1 MLENFTYNISDFDY
15 DLPQELIA
23 QTPIEPRD
31 ASRLLVV
38 HRDSG
43 KFEHRHFRDIG
54 VYLRPGDLLIAN
66 QSRVLPA
73 RLLGHRSGTGGAVEV
88 LLLSE
93 RSDLGLDYWETLVR
107 PGRRLR
113 EGSRIVF
120 GDETGNEAETQQ
132 GAFLQAEVLERTEAG
147 GRIVRFTVE
156 NMSLSMLERGRGTRA
171 EARTRA
177 EASPAPTIHET
188 RNPLPL
194 YSRGVPLRS
203 PSGWGGDPATDGG
216 DDLATDGADDLATD
230 INSKGSGTWAIQ
242 AHTPSPSYSRGVPL
256 RSPSGS
262 DGGPSVTVRELI
274 EQLGCMPLPPYIHE
288 KLRDPERYQ
297 TVYARIT
304 GSAAAPTAGLHFT
317 PHLLEQLRQQGVQ
330 VGFVT
335 LHVGLDTFRP
345 IECEDIREHKMH
357 SEETDLDAPTAE
369 LINETRH
376 AGGRVVAV
384 GTTAVRV
391 LESVASFHEGRI
403 EPYHGATRLFITPG
417 FRFQVVDAMI
427 TNFHLPRSTLLLLV
441 SAFASKTLIEEA
453 YQEAIRERYR
463 FYSFGDAMLIL

>member
-1 MLENFTYNISDFDY
+1 MTCIEEQITMLDNTTYNISDFDY

-43 KFEHRHFRDIG
+43 QFEHRHFRDIG
-54 VYLRPGDLLIAN
+54 EYLHPGDLLIAN

-73 RLLGHRSGTGGAVEV
+73 RLLGHRAGTGGAVEV
-88 LLLSE
+88 LLLAE
-93 RSDLGLDYWETLVR
+93 RPDLGPDYWETLVR

-113 EGSRIVF
+113 EGDRIVF
-120 GDETGNEAETQQ
+120 GDETGSDGKSPR
-132 GAFLQAEVLERTEAG
+132 GAFLQAEILGRTDAG
-147 GRIVRFTVE
+147 GRIVRFTVA
-156 NMSLSMLERGRGTRA
+156 NTSSLTQERAGIN
-171 EARTRA
+171 
-177 EASPAPTIHET
+177 PAPTD
-188 RNPLPL
+188 R
-194 YSRGVPLRS
+194 RGGVYPRP
-203 PSGWGGDPATDGG
+203 PSG
-216 DDLATDGADDLATD
+216 
-230 INSKGSGTWAIQ
+230 KG
-242 AHTPSPSYSRGVPL
+242 
-256 RSPSGS
+256 
-262 DGGPSVTVRELI
+262 GGPNVTVRDLI
-274 EQLGCMPLPPYIHE
+274 EQLGRMPLPPYIHE
-288 KLRDPERYQ
+288 TLQDPERYQ

-317 PHLLEQLRQQGVQ
+317 SHLLEQLRQQGVH

-345 IECEDIREHKMH
+345 IESEDIREHKMH
-357 SEETDLDAPTAE
+357 SEEIDLDAPTAE
-369 LINETRH
+369 LINETRR
-376 AGGRVVAV
+376 AGGRVVAI

-391 LESVASFHEGRI
+391 LESVASFHDGQI

-417 FRFQVVDAMI
+417 YRFQVVDAMI

-441 SAFASKTLIEEA
+441 SAFARKTLIEEA

>member
-1 MLENFTYNISDFDY
+1 MLDNTTYKISDFDY
-15 DLPQELIA
+15 DLPQALIA

-38 HRDSG
+38 HRDTG
-43 KFEHRHFRDIG
+43 IFVHRNFRDIG
-54 VYLRPGDLLIAN
+54 EYLRPGDLLIAN

-73 RLLGHRSGTGGAVEV
+73 RLLGHRVETGGAVEV
-88 LLLSE
+88 LLLVE
-93 RSDLGLDYWETLVR
+93 RPDLGSDYWETLVR

-120 GDETGNEAETQQ
+120 GNENANDHEIQQ
-132 GAFLQAEVLERTEAG
+132 GVYLQAEVLERTDAG

-156 NMSLSMLERGRGTRA
+156 NMSSTTVERGRVRDKSRSYMRQYMVDQGTRA
-171 EARTRA
+171 EVNPIVDQGTGTRA
-177 EASPAPTIHET
+177 GVNPAPTDEART
-188 RNPLPL
+188 D
-194 YSRGVPLRS
+194 VPNVR
-203 PSGWGGDPATDGG
+203 
-216 DDLATDGADDLATD
+216 
-230 INSKGSGTWAIQ
+230 
-242 AHTPSPSYSRGVPL
+242 
-256 RSPSGS
+256 
-262 DGGPSVTVRELI
+262 VRELI
-274 EQLGCMPLPPYIHE
+274 EMLGLMPLPPYIHE
-288 KLRDPERYQ
+288 TLQDPERYQ
-297 TVYARIT
+297 TVYARIA
-304 GSAAAPTAGLHFT
+304 GSAAAPTAGLHFS
-317 PHLLEQLRQQGVQ
+317 PHLLEQLRRQGVR

-345 IECEDIREHKMH
+345 IECEDVRDHKMH
-357 SEETDLDAPTAE
+357 SEEIDLDATTAE
-369 LINETRH
+369 LIQETRC

-403 EPYHGATRLFITPG
+403 EPYHGATRLFITPDY
-417 FRFQVVDAMI
+417 RFQVVDAMI

-441 SAFASKTLIEEA
+441 SAFASKALIEKA

>member
-1 MLENFTYNISDFDY
+1 MTCIVEQITMQDNTTYKISDFDY
-15 DLPQELIA
+15 DLRQVLIS

-38 HRDSG
+38 HRDTG
-43 KFEHRHFRDIG
+43 IFVHRNFRDIG
-54 VYLRPGDLLIAN
+54 EYLRPGDLLIAN

-73 RLLGHRSGTGGAVEV
+73 RLLGHRAETGGAVEV
-88 LLLSE
+88 LLLVE
-93 RSDLGLDYWETLVR
+93 RPDLGSDYWETLVR

-120 GDETGNEAETQQ
+120 GNENANDHEIQH
-132 GAFLQAEVLERTEAG
+132 GEYLQAEVLERTDAG

-156 NMSLSMLERGRGTRA
+156 NMSSTTVERGRGRDKSRSYMRQYMVDQGTRA
-171 EARTRA
+171 EVNPIVDQGTGTRA
-177 EASPAPTIHET
+177 GVNPAPTDEART
-188 RNPLPL
+188 D
-194 YSRGVPLRS
+194 VPNVR
-203 PSGWGGDPATDGG
+203 
-216 DDLATDGADDLATD
+216 
-230 INSKGSGTWAIQ
+230 
-242 AHTPSPSYSRGVPL
+242 
-256 RSPSGS
+256 
-262 DGGPSVTVRELI
+262 VRELI
-274 EQLGCMPLPPYIHE
+274 EMLGLMPLPPYIHE
-288 KLRDPERYQ
+288 TLQDPERYQ
-297 TVYARIT
+297 TVYARIA

-317 PHLLEQLRQQGVQ
+317 PHLLEQLRRQGVR

-345 IECEDIREHKMH
+345 IECEDVRDHKMH
-357 SEETDLDAPTAE
+357 SEEIDLDATTAE
-369 LINETRH
+369 LIHETRC

-403 EPYHGATRLFITPG
+403 EPYHGATRLFITPDY
-417 FRFQVVDAMI
+417 RFQVVDAMI

-441 SAFASKTLIEEA
+441 SAFASKALIEKA